1 MYNKDTEK
9 RFIKKEKKLKKENE
23 KVANQKLGNLGNPGN
38 LRNIIPS
45 FLISEFLVLP
55 YSQNRKLGFKNL
67 DKEKFRDLRGF
78 RVFNLASKI
87 GMYRL
92 LYIQTKNTF

>member
-9 RFIKKEKKLKKENE
+9 RFRKKEKKLKTENE
-23 KVANQKLGNLGNPGN
+23 KVANQKLGNLGNLGN

-55 YSQNRKLGFKNL
+55 YSQN
-67 DKEKFRDLRGF
+67 
-78 RVFNLASKI
+78 
-87 GMYRL
+87 
-92 LYIQTKNTF
+92 